1 MIYKQKG
8 GNSTRCVATPKH
20 IDNAQKLFFSSLEE
34 LDTILLLIMFLLIF
48 GQHSRFTV
56 VEYGQQLSVV
66 LVVEVVVLVAQVVPS
81 A

>member
-1 MIYKQKG
+1 MKRGDRPLWIAA
-8 GNSTRCVATPKH
+8 SKH
-20 IDNAQKLFFSSLEE
+20 IDNNAHELFFISLEE

-56 VEYGQQLSVV
+56 VEYGKQLSVV